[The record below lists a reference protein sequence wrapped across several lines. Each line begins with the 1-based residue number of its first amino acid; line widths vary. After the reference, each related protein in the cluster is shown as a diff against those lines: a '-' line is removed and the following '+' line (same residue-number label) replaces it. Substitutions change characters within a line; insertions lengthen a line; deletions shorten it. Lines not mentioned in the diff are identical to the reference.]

1 MKDDQDKIY
10 FITADS
16 FAAAKNSPHLE
27 IFRKKGIE
35 VILMADRVDEWLV
48 SNLSEFD
55 GKQLQSVAKGEL
67 DLDKLG
73 ETSEE
78 DKKEQEE
85 TTKDFEAIIKQMKEV
100 LGDRVSDVRITHRLT
115 DSPACLVTGDNEMS
129 LNMERIMKEAGQ
141 SMSMLGG
148 MGGSKPVFEV
158 NPSHALVE
166 KVKEEQDDDRF
177 ADITN
182 ILFDQAILSEGGQ
195 LDDPTAFVHKLNG
208 LLQGLLK

>member
-1 MKDDQDKIY
+1 
-10 FITADS
+10 
-16 FAAAKNSPHLE
+16 
-27 IFRKKGIE
+27 
-35 VILMADRVDEWLV
+35 
-48 SNLSEFD
+48 
-55 GKQLQSVAKGEL
+55 
-67 DLDKLG
+67 
-73 ETSEE
+73 
-78 DKKEQEE
+78 
-85 TTKDFEAIIKQMKEV
+85 
-100 LGDRVSDVRITHRLT
+100 
-115 DSPACLVTGDNEMS
+115 VTGDNEMS